1 MKVFG
6 KSTDQ
11 HVLADE
17 CSVSTVLQGRRQL
30 NQFAG
35 SRIIARICTILVHFL
50 YGESNKSVVN
60 IGFGEGKLKLMK
72 RLGPAPRSAGEV
84 KSCAAALEE

>member
-1 MKVFG
+1 MLGIDGLTGEASAKPIRGPADYSSNLHNFG
-6 KSTDQ
+6 
-11 HVLADE
+11 A
-17 CSVSTVLQGRRQL
+17 
-30 NQFAG
+30 
-35 SRIIARICTILVHFL
+35 FL